1 MAVVKLGNKV
11 KTNLPDTIRYVINPE
26 KNDGGRLVYA
36 SYSSERHDANTLAE
50 PMIRDLERCAN
61 GLRKDGVLA
70 LHLKH
75 SFSPDEHVSA
85 EQVHEL
91 GVMLTEAITGGDYKY
106 VVSTHM
112 DRHHLH
118 NHIVICAANRRT
130 GRKMRLTRRSID
142 RWRAVSDELCRREG
156 LAVLEN
162 PKVETAVEHDEM
174 LKAMRHAPDQSS
186 GRQFGVESP
195 VIASTGVGA
204 DMGELYAAA
213 RGVGVKERLRIL
225 IDLDAARAN
234 SIGELAELLDSHGV
248 GLTLHGGGV
257 TFMDRATGR
266 RFRGARLGPAYSLD
280 ALGMRL
286 SDGGSML
293 HLTFNNR
300 LVAAVN
306 DRFVSVWLPGT
317 KRRRKVNL
325 PVSMLRRDGSTWHLL
340 MPATFTGMLMD
351 QSNRYAARFDTGTLS
366 EAFGHPR
373 QRVESL
379 AGDDST
385 MPRRYAASPA
395 QYRYYQVQARKLD
408 ELRTM
413 AEGLNAACRLQRENG
428 GGLAKGLR
436 DLNAK
441 ADWAYGELRAAVVAL
456 NDVID
461 SHDPDLV
468 VEAREEIERRERTL
482 LECRRQLDAIRS
494 VARNSGVGL
503 PKWICQERN
512 DEPANEHEQRNGIRS
527 DGRHVLPDVRSDAAD
542 GAGEHHAGVGG
553 RYDSGGGREPEAQPA
568 GCGTSEREFDALIT
582 ESRAS
587 INESAALVGES
598 DAQEATLRSQRDGQ
612 IAQRDQEERT
622 RVHRKGKRCDRILRR
637 EAVLEADESR
647 VRDERERLKNERK
660 RIREDI
666 AEQVERESER
676 MRRCLKESSD
686 RQRERDRRILFA
698 LCLGVCSSMV
708 PMLAVV
714 MQGRWQTFADSLFD
728 WLHMRGKQ
736 LTAVGQWLAGIN
748 ARLNEIIPSGWWDR
762 PLVFLLML
770 LLAAVVCGMPLL
782 AAGGYV
788 MVVFTTM
795 RGWLTEGTLGVH
807 IVLWTLAAMVGFVL
821 AGHLAMIPHNPMGWP
836 TWWILLTVAAHL
848 IYLAKLAG
856 PISRFIRN
864 S

>member
-11 KTNLPDTIRYVINPE
+11 KTNLPNTIRYVINPE

-61 GLRKDGVLA
+61 GLRRDGVLA

-75 SFSPDEHVSA
+75 SFSPDERVSA

-91 GVMLTEAITGGDYKY
+91 GVMLAEAITGGDYKY

-130 GRKMRLTRRSID
+130 GRKMRLTRKSID
-142 RWRAVSDELCRREG
+142 RWRAISDELCRREG

-174 LKAMRHAPDQSS
+174 LKAMRHAPGQSS
-186 GRQFGVESP
+186 GRQFGIGIESP

-248 GLTLHGGGV
+248 GLTLHGGGA

-266 RFRGARLGPAYSLD
+266 RFRGARLGPAHSLD

-286 SDGGSML
+286 SNGGNML

-325 PVSMLRRDGSTWHLL
+325 PANMLRRDDSTWHLL

-366 EAFGHPR
+366 EVFGHPR
-373 QRVESL
+373 QRIESL

-385 MPRRYAASPA
+385 MPSRYAASPA

-413 AEGLNAACRLQRENG
+413 AEGLNAACGLQRENSG
-428 GGLAKGLR
+428 SLAKGLR
-436 DLNAK
+436 DLTAK

-494 VARNSGVGL
+494 AARNSGVRL
-503 PKWICQERN
+503 PEWICKERD
-512 DEPANEHEQRNGIRS
+512 DEPVNERKQRNGIRS
-527 DGRHVLPDVRSDAAD
+527 DGQHVLPDVRPDTAD
-542 GAGEHHAGVGG
+542 GAGEHHSGVGS
-553 RYDSGGGREPEAQPA
+553 RYDSGGGRDPEARPA
-568 GCGTSEREFDALIT
+568 GRGISEREFDALIT

-587 INESAALVGES
+587 INESEALVGES

-612 IAQRDQEERT
+612 TARRDQEERT
-622 RVHRKGKRCDRILRR
+622 RVHRKGK
-637 EAVLEADESR
+637 
-647 VRDERERLKNERK
+647 
-660 RIREDI
+660 
-666 AEQVERESER
+666 
-676 MRRCLKESSD
+676 
-686 RQRERDRRILFA
+686 
-698 LCLGVCSSMV
+698 
-708 PMLAVV
+708 
-714 MQGRWQTFADSLFD
+714 
-728 WLHMRGKQ
+728 
-736 LTAVGQWLAGIN
+736 
-748 ARLNEIIPSGWWDR
+748 
-762 PLVFLLML
+762 
-770 LLAAVVCGMPLL
+770 
-782 AAGGYV
+782 
-788 MVVFTTM
+788 
-795 RGWLTEGTLGVH
+795 TL
-807 IVLWTLAAMVGFVL
+807 
-821 AGHLAMIPHNPMGWP
+821 
-836 TWWILLTVAAHL
+836 
-848 IYLAKLAG
+848 
-856 PISRFIRN
+856 
-864 S
+864 

>member
-1 MAVVKLGNKV
+1 
-11 KTNLPDTIRYVINPE
+11 
-26 KNDGGRLVYA
+26 
-36 SYSSERHDANTLAE
+36 
-50 PMIRDLERCAN
+50 MIRDLERCTN

-75 SFSPDEHVSA
+75 SFSPDEHVNA
-85 EQVHEL
+85 EQVHEM
-91 GVMLTEAITGGDYKY
+91 GVMLAEAITGGDYKY

-118 NHIVICAANRRT
+118 SHIVICAANRRT

-306 DRFVSVWLPGT
+306 NRFVSVWLPGT

-468 VEAREEIERRERTL
+468 VEAREEIER
-482 LECRRQLDAIRS
+482 
-494 VARNSGVGL
+494 
-503 PKWICQERN
+503 
-512 DEPANEHEQRNGIRS
+512 EPANEHEQRNGIRS

-622 RVHRKGKRCDRILRR
+622 RVHRKGK
-637 EAVLEADESR
+637 
-647 VRDERERLKNERK
+647 
-660 RIREDI
+660 
-666 AEQVERESER
+666 
-676 MRRCLKESSD
+676 
-686 RQRERDRRILFA
+686 
-698 LCLGVCSSMV
+698 
-708 PMLAVV
+708 
-714 MQGRWQTFADSLFD
+714 
-728 WLHMRGKQ
+728 
-736 LTAVGQWLAGIN
+736 
-748 ARLNEIIPSGWWDR
+748 
-762 PLVFLLML
+762 
-770 LLAAVVCGMPLL
+770 
-782 AAGGYV
+782 
-788 MVVFTTM
+788 
-795 RGWLTEGTLGVH
+795 TL
-807 IVLWTLAAMVGFVL
+807 
-821 AGHLAMIPHNPMGWP
+821 
-836 TWWILLTVAAHL
+836 
-848 IYLAKLAG
+848 
-856 PISRFIRN
+856 
-864 S
+864 

>member
-130 GRKMRLTRRSID
+130 GRKMLLTRRSID

-503 PKWICQERN
+503 PKWICKERN

>member
-266 RFRGARLGPAYSLD
+266 RFRGARLGGVFARRTRHA
-280 ALGMRL
+280 ALGRWK
-286 SDGGSML
+286 
-293 HLTFNNR
+293 H
-300 LVAAVN
+300 
-306 DRFVSVWLPGT
+306 
-317 KRRRKVNL
+317 
-325 PVSMLRRDGSTWHLL
+325 
-340 MPATFTGMLMD
+340 
-351 QSNRYAARFDTGTLS
+351 
-366 EAFGHPR
+366 
-373 QRVESL
+373 
-379 AGDDST
+379 
-385 MPRRYAASPA
+385 AASD
-395 QYRYYQVQARKLD
+395 VQQPSR
-408 ELRTM
+408 
-413 AEGLNAACRLQRENG
+413 G
-428 GGLAKGLR
+428 
-436 DLNAK
+436 
-441 ADWAYGELRAAVVAL
+441 
-456 NDVID
+456 
-461 SHDPDLV
+461 
-468 VEAREEIERRERTL
+468 RRERSF
-482 LECRRQLDAIRS
+482 RKRVA
-494 VARNSGVGL
+494 ARNQTAEEGQSAREHAA
-503 PKWICQERN
+503 PRWQHMASTHARN
-512 DEPANEHEQRNGIRS
+512 VHRHAHGPVEQVRGPF
-527 DGRHVLPDVRSDAAD
+527 RHR
-542 GAGEHHAGVGG
+542 HAVGG
-553 RYDSGGGREPEAQPA
+553 VRPPEAARRIVGRRRFHDAQTL
-568 GCGTSEREFDALIT
+568 CG
-582 ESRAS
+582 ESRAVPLLP
-587 INESAALVGES
+587 SAGKETRRAE
-598 DAQEATLRSQRDGQ
+598 DDG
-612 IAQRDQEERT
+612 RGVERGVQT
-622 RVHRKGKRCDRILRR
+622 P
-637 EAVLEADESR
+637 A
-647 VRDERERLKNERK
+647 RERWRP
-660 RIREDI
+660 
-666 AEQVERESER
+666 
-676 MRRCLKESSD
+676 
-686 RQRERDRRILFA
+686 
-698 LCLGVCSSMV
+698 G
-708 PMLAVV
+708 
-714 MQGRWQTFADSLFD
+714 QG
-728 WLHMRGKQ
+728 
-736 LTAVGQWLAGIN
+736 TA
-748 ARLNEIIPSGWWDR
+748 
-762 PLVFLLML
+762 
-770 LLAAVVCGMPLL
+770 
-782 AAGGYV
+782 
-788 MVVFTTM
+788 
-795 RGWLTEGTLGVH
+795 
-807 IVLWTLAAMVGFVL
+807 
-821 AGHLAMIPHNPMGWP
+821 
-836 TWWILLTVAAHL
+836 
-848 IYLAKLAG
+848 
-856 PISRFIRN
+856 
-864 S
+864 

>member
-503 PKWICQERN
+503 PKWICKERN
-512 DEPANEHEQRNGIRS
+512 DEPDNEHEQRNGIRS

>member
-503 PKWICQERN
+503 PKWICKERN

>member
-26 KNDGGRLVYA
+26 KNDGGRFVYA

-503 PKWICQERN
+503 PKWICKERN

-836 TWWILLTVAAHL
+836 TWWILLTVAVHL

>member
-1 MAVVKLGNKV
+1 M
-11 KTNLPDTIRYVINPE
+11 
-26 KNDGGRLVYA
+26 
-36 SYSSERHDANTLAE
+36 
-50 PMIRDLERCAN
+50 
-61 GLRKDGVLA
+61 LA

-75 SFSPDEHVSA
+75 SFSPDENVTA

-91 GVMLTEAITGGDYKY
+91 GVMLAEAITGGDYKY

-118 NHIVICAANRRT
+118 NHIVICAANRRS

-142 RWRAVSDELCRREG
+142 QWRAISDELCRREG
-156 LAVLEN
+156 LNVLKT
-162 PKVETAVEHDEM
+162 PDVEAAADRVD
-174 LKAMRHAPDQSS
+174 MRGTMRRTPGQNTEPIS
-186 GRQFGVESP
+186 GYDVP
-195 VIASTGVGA
+195 VIESTGRGV
-204 DMGELYAAA
+204 DMGELYVAAKG
-213 RGVGVKERLRIL
+213 RGIKERMRIL
-225 IDLDAARAN
+225 IDLDAAKAS
-234 SIGELAELLDSHGV
+234 SIGEFSRLLD
-248 GLTLHGGGV
+248 LHGIGLAMRGGGA
-257 TFMDRATGR
+257 TFTDRTTGR

-413 AEGLNAACRLQRENG
+413 AEGLNVACRLQRENG
-428 GGLAKGLR
+428 GGLAEGLR
-436 DLNAK
+436 DLTAK

-494 VARNSGVGL
+494 AARNSGVGL
-503 PKWICQERN
+503 PEWICKERN
-512 DEPANEHEQRNGIRS
+512 DEPANKRKQQDGTRS
-527 DGRHVLPDVRSDAAD
+527 DWQHVLPDVRPDTAD
-542 GAGEHHAGVGG
+542 GANEHHAGVGS

-568 GCGTSEREFDALIT
+568 GRGTSEREFDALIT

-612 IAQRDQEERT
+612 VAQRDQEERT
-622 RVHRKGKRCDRILRR
+622 RVHRKGK
-637 EAVLEADESR
+637 
-647 VRDERERLKNERK
+647 
-660 RIREDI
+660 
-666 AEQVERESER
+666 
-676 MRRCLKESSD
+676 
-686 RQRERDRRILFA
+686 
-698 LCLGVCSSMV
+698 
-708 PMLAVV
+708 
-714 MQGRWQTFADSLFD
+714 
-728 WLHMRGKQ
+728 
-736 LTAVGQWLAGIN
+736 
-748 ARLNEIIPSGWWDR
+748 
-762 PLVFLLML
+762 
-770 LLAAVVCGMPLL
+770 
-782 AAGGYV
+782 
-788 MVVFTTM
+788 
-795 RGWLTEGTLGVH
+795 TL
-807 IVLWTLAAMVGFVL
+807 
-821 AGHLAMIPHNPMGWP
+821 
-836 TWWILLTVAAHL
+836 
-848 IYLAKLAG
+848 
-856 PISRFIRN
+856 
-864 S
+864 

>member
-75 SFSPDEHVSA
+75 SFSPDERVSA

-186 GRQFGVESP
+186 GRQFGIESP

-503 PKWICQERN
+503 PEWICKERN
-512 DEPANEHEQRNGIRS
+512 DEPANKRKQQDGTRS
-527 DGRHVLPDVRSDAAD
+527 DWQHVLPDVRPDTAD
-542 GAGEHHAGVGG
+542 GAGEHHAGVGS
-553 RYDSGGGREPEAQPA
+553 RYDSDGGREPEAQPA
-568 GCGTSEREFDALIT
+568 GRGTSEREFDALIT

-612 IAQRDQEERT
+612 VARRDQEERT
-622 RVHRKGKRCDRILRR
+622 RVHRKGK
-637 EAVLEADESR
+637 
-647 VRDERERLKNERK
+647 
-660 RIREDI
+660 
-666 AEQVERESER
+666 
-676 MRRCLKESSD
+676 
-686 RQRERDRRILFA
+686 
-698 LCLGVCSSMV
+698 
-708 PMLAVV
+708 
-714 MQGRWQTFADSLFD
+714 
-728 WLHMRGKQ
+728 
-736 LTAVGQWLAGIN
+736 
-748 ARLNEIIPSGWWDR
+748 
-762 PLVFLLML
+762 
-770 LLAAVVCGMPLL
+770 
-782 AAGGYV
+782 
-788 MVVFTTM
+788 
-795 RGWLTEGTLGVH
+795 TL
-807 IVLWTLAAMVGFVL
+807 
-821 AGHLAMIPHNPMGWP
+821 
-836 TWWILLTVAAHL
+836 
-848 IYLAKLAG
+848 
-856 PISRFIRN
+856 
-864 S
+864 

>member
-503 PKWICQERN
+503 PKWICKERN

-622 RVHRKGKRCDRILRR
+622 RVHRKGKNVVTAFSVARRFLKPTNPEFGMNANVLKTSGSGYVRTSPNKSNGNRSGCVDVLRR
-637 EAVLEADESR
+637 AATGSVSVTGASSLPCAWACARPWCRCSLSSCKAAGKPSPTHCSTGFICAGSSSR
-647 VRDERERLKNERK
+647 RSANGLR
-660 RIREDI
+660 
-666 AEQVERESER
+666 AS
-676 MRRCLKESSD
+676 
-686 RQRERDRRILFA
+686 
-698 LCLGVCSSMV
+698 
-708 PMLAVV
+708 
-714 MQGRWQTFADSLFD
+714 
-728 WLHMRGKQ
+728 MRG
-736 LTAVGQWLAGIN
+736 
-748 ARLNEIIPSGWWDR
+748 
-762 PLVFLLML
+762 
-770 LLAAVVCGMPLL
+770 
-782 AAGGYV
+782 
-788 MVVFTTM
+788 
-795 RGWLTEGTLGVH
+795 
-807 IVLWTLAAMVGFVL
+807 
-821 AGHLAMIPHNPMGWP
+821 
-836 TWWILLTVAAHL
+836 
-848 IYLAKLAG
+848 
-856 PISRFIRN
+856 
-864 S
+864 

>member
-11 KTNLPDTIRYVINPE
+11 KTNLPDMIRYVINPE

-36 SYSSERHDANTLAE
+36 SYSSERHDANMLAE

-75 SFSPDEHVSA
+75 SFSPDEHVNA

-106 VVSTHM
+106 VVSPHM

-174 LKAMRHAPDQSS
+174 LKAMRHAPGQSS
-186 GRQFGVESP
+186 GRQFGIESP

-413 AEGLNAACRLQRENG
+413 AEGLNVACRLQRENG
-428 GGLAKGLR
+428 GGLAEGLR
-436 DLNAK
+436 DLTAK

-494 VARNSGVGL
+494 AARNSGVGL
-503 PKWICQERN
+503 PEWICKERN
-512 DEPANEHEQRNGIRS
+512 DEPANKRKQQDGTRS
-527 DGRHVLPDVRSDAAD
+527 DWQHVLPDVRPDTAD
-542 GAGEHHAGVGG
+542 GANEHHAGVGS
-553 RYDSGGGREPEAQPA
+553 RSDSDGGREPEAQPA
-568 GCGTSEREFDALIT
+568 GRGTSEREFDALIT

-622 RVHRKGKRCDRILRR
+622 RVHRKGK
-637 EAVLEADESR
+637 
-647 VRDERERLKNERK
+647 
-660 RIREDI
+660 
-666 AEQVERESER
+666 
-676 MRRCLKESSD
+676 
-686 RQRERDRRILFA
+686 
-698 LCLGVCSSMV
+698 
-708 PMLAVV
+708 
-714 MQGRWQTFADSLFD
+714 
-728 WLHMRGKQ
+728 
-736 LTAVGQWLAGIN
+736 
-748 ARLNEIIPSGWWDR
+748 
-762 PLVFLLML
+762 
-770 LLAAVVCGMPLL
+770 
-782 AAGGYV
+782 
-788 MVVFTTM
+788 
-795 RGWLTEGTLGVH
+795 TL
-807 IVLWTLAAMVGFVL
+807 
-821 AGHLAMIPHNPMGWP
+821 
-836 TWWILLTVAAHL
+836 
-848 IYLAKLAG
+848 
-856 PISRFIRN
+856 
-864 S
+864 

>member
-75 SFSPDEHVSA
+75 SFSPDERVSA

-91 GVMLTEAITGGDYKY
+91 GVMLAEAITGGDYKY

-174 LKAMRHAPDQSS
+174 LKAMRHAPGQSS
-186 GRQFGVESP
+186 GRQFGIESP

-413 AEGLNAACRLQRENG
+413 AEGLNVACRLQRENG
-428 GGLAKGLR
+428 GGLAEGLR
-436 DLNAK
+436 DLTAK

-503 PKWICQERN
+503 PKWICKERN

-622 RVHRKGKRCDRILRR
+622 CVHRKGK
-637 EAVLEADESR
+637 
-647 VRDERERLKNERK
+647 
-660 RIREDI
+660 
-666 AEQVERESER
+666 
-676 MRRCLKESSD
+676 
-686 RQRERDRRILFA
+686 
-698 LCLGVCSSMV
+698 
-708 PMLAVV
+708 
-714 MQGRWQTFADSLFD
+714 
-728 WLHMRGKQ
+728 
-736 LTAVGQWLAGIN
+736 
-748 ARLNEIIPSGWWDR
+748 
-762 PLVFLLML
+762 
-770 LLAAVVCGMPLL
+770 
-782 AAGGYV
+782 
-788 MVVFTTM
+788 
-795 RGWLTEGTLGVH
+795 TL
-807 IVLWTLAAMVGFVL
+807 
-821 AGHLAMIPHNPMGWP
+821 
-836 TWWILLTVAAHL
+836 
-848 IYLAKLAG
+848 
-856 PISRFIRN
+856 
-864 S
+864 

>member
-130 GRKMRLTRRSID
+130 GRKIRLTRRSID

-503 PKWICQERN
+503 PKWICKERN

>member
-1 MAVVKLGNKV
+1 MGWRDNRRRSICRKIMF
-11 KTNLPDTIRYVINPE
+11 TPE
-26 KNDGGRLVYA
+26 EWEQARRIHERWARNIPVYRRWGDFA
-36 SYSSERHDANTLAE
+36 RQTLMHGALMNVSVTLASDPE
-50 PMIRDLERCAN
+50 VF
-61 GLRKDGVLA
+61 K
-70 LHLKH
+70 
-75 SFSPDEHVSA
+75 A
-85 EQVHEL
+85 ELQ
-91 GVMLTEAITGGDYKY
+91 
-106 VVSTHM
+106 HM

-503 PKWICQERN
+503 PKWICKERN

-622 RVHRKGKRCDRILRR
+622 CVHRKGK
-637 EAVLEADESR
+637 
-647 VRDERERLKNERK
+647 
-660 RIREDI
+660 
-666 AEQVERESER
+666 
-676 MRRCLKESSD
+676 
-686 RQRERDRRILFA
+686 
-698 LCLGVCSSMV
+698 
-708 PMLAVV
+708 
-714 MQGRWQTFADSLFD
+714 
-728 WLHMRGKQ
+728 
-736 LTAVGQWLAGIN
+736 
-748 ARLNEIIPSGWWDR
+748 
-762 PLVFLLML
+762 
-770 LLAAVVCGMPLL
+770 
-782 AAGGYV
+782 
-788 MVVFTTM
+788 
-795 RGWLTEGTLGVH
+795 TL
-807 IVLWTLAAMVGFVL
+807 
-821 AGHLAMIPHNPMGWP
+821 
-836 TWWILLTVAAHL
+836 
-848 IYLAKLAG
+848 
-856 PISRFIRN
+856 
-864 S
+864 

>member
-293 HLTFNNR
+293 HLT
-300 LVAAVN
+300 LY
-306 DRFVSVWLPGT
+306 FVKSV
-317 KRRRKVNL
+317 
-325 PVSMLRRDGSTWHLL
+325 
-340 MPATFTGMLMD
+340 F
-351 QSNRYAARFDTGTLS
+351 
-366 EAFGHPR
+366 
-373 QRVESL
+373 RV
-379 AGDDST
+379 
-385 MPRRYAASPA
+385 
-395 QYRYYQVQARKLD
+395 
-408 ELRTM
+408 
-413 AEGLNAACRLQRENG
+413 
-428 GGLAKGLR
+428 
-436 DLNAK
+436 
-441 ADWAYGELRAAVVAL
+441 
-456 NDVID
+456 
-461 SHDPDLV
+461 
-468 VEAREEIERRERTL
+468 
-482 LECRRQLDAIRS
+482 
-494 VARNSGVGL
+494 
-503 PKWICQERN
+503 
-512 DEPANEHEQRNGIRS
+512 
-527 DGRHVLPDVRSDAAD
+527 
-542 GAGEHHAGVGG
+542 
-553 RYDSGGGREPEAQPA
+553 
-568 GCGTSEREFDALIT
+568 
-582 ESRAS
+582 
-587 INESAALVGES
+587 
-598 DAQEATLRSQRDGQ
+598 
-612 IAQRDQEERT
+612 
-622 RVHRKGKRCDRILRR
+622 
-637 EAVLEADESR
+637 
-647 VRDERERLKNERK
+647 
-660 RIREDI
+660 
-666 AEQVERESER
+666 
-676 MRRCLKESSD
+676 
-686 RQRERDRRILFA
+686 
-698 LCLGVCSSMV
+698 
-708 PMLAVV
+708 
-714 MQGRWQTFADSLFD
+714 
-728 WLHMRGKQ
+728 
-736 LTAVGQWLAGIN
+736 
-748 ARLNEIIPSGWWDR
+748 
-762 PLVFLLML
+762 
-770 LLAAVVCGMPLL
+770 
-782 AAGGYV
+782 
-788 MVVFTTM
+788 
-795 RGWLTEGTLGVH
+795 
-807 IVLWTLAAMVGFVL
+807 
-821 AGHLAMIPHNPMGWP
+821 
-836 TWWILLTVAAHL
+836 
-848 IYLAKLAG
+848 
-856 PISRFIRN
+856 
-864 S
+864 

>member
-162 PKVETAVEHDEM
+162 PKVETAVEHDEI

-248 GLTLHGGGV
+248 GLTLHGGGM

-503 PKWICQERN
+503 PKWICKERN

>member
-503 PKWICQERN
+503 PKWICKERN

-647 VRDERERLKNERK
+647 VRDERECLKNERK

-748 ARLNEIIPSGWWDR
+748 ARLNEIIPGGWWDR

>member
-503 PKWICQERN
+503 PKWICKERN

-622 RVHRKGKRCDRILRR
+622 RVHRKEKRCDRILRR

>member
-174 LKAMRHAPDQSS
+174 LKAMWHAPDQSS

-503 PKWICQERN
+503 PKWICKERN

-622 RVHRKGKRCDRILRR
+622 CVHRKGK
-637 EAVLEADESR
+637 
-647 VRDERERLKNERK
+647 
-660 RIREDI
+660 
-666 AEQVERESER
+666 
-676 MRRCLKESSD
+676 
-686 RQRERDRRILFA
+686 
-698 LCLGVCSSMV
+698 
-708 PMLAVV
+708 
-714 MQGRWQTFADSLFD
+714 
-728 WLHMRGKQ
+728 
-736 LTAVGQWLAGIN
+736 
-748 ARLNEIIPSGWWDR
+748 
-762 PLVFLLML
+762 
-770 LLAAVVCGMPLL
+770 
-782 AAGGYV
+782 
-788 MVVFTTM
+788 
-795 RGWLTEGTLGVH
+795 TL
-807 IVLWTLAAMVGFVL
+807 
-821 AGHLAMIPHNPMGWP
+821 
-836 TWWILLTVAAHL
+836 
-848 IYLAKLAG
+848 
-856 PISRFIRN
+856 
-864 S
+864 

>member
-11 KTNLPDTIRYVINPE
+11 KTNLPDMIRYVINPE

-36 SYSSERHDANTLAE
+36 SYSSERHDANMLAE

-75 SFSPDEHVSA
+75 SFSPDEHVNA

-106 VVSTHM
+106 VVSPHM

-186 GRQFGVESP
+186 GRQLGVESP

-503 PKWICQERN
+503 PKWICKERN

-622 RVHRKGKRCDRILRR
+622 CVHRKGK
-637 EAVLEADESR
+637 
-647 VRDERERLKNERK
+647 
-660 RIREDI
+660 
-666 AEQVERESER
+666 
-676 MRRCLKESSD
+676 
-686 RQRERDRRILFA
+686 
-698 LCLGVCSSMV
+698 
-708 PMLAVV
+708 
-714 MQGRWQTFADSLFD
+714 
-728 WLHMRGKQ
+728 
-736 LTAVGQWLAGIN
+736 
-748 ARLNEIIPSGWWDR
+748 
-762 PLVFLLML
+762 
-770 LLAAVVCGMPLL
+770 
-782 AAGGYV
+782 
-788 MVVFTTM
+788 
-795 RGWLTEGTLGVH
+795 TL
-807 IVLWTLAAMVGFVL
+807 
-821 AGHLAMIPHNPMGWP
+821 
-836 TWWILLTVAAHL
+836 
-848 IYLAKLAG
+848 
-856 PISRFIRN
+856 
-864 S
+864 

>member
-11 KTNLPDTIRYVINPE
+11 KTNLPNTIRYVINPE

-36 SYSSERHDANTLAE
+36 SYSGERHDVNVLAE

-61 GLRKDGVLA
+61 GLRRDGVLA

-75 SFSPDEHVSA
+75 SFSPDERVNA

-91 GVMLTEAITGGDYKY
+91 GVMLAEAITGGDYKY

-130 GRKMRLTRRSID
+130 GRKMRLTCRSID
-142 RWRAVSDELCRREG
+142 RWRAISDELCRREG

-162 PKVETAVEHDEM
+162 PKVGTAVEHAEM
-174 LKAMRHAPDQSS
+174 LKAMRHAPGQNS

-195 VIASTGVGA
+195 VIASTGVGS

-257 TFMDRATGR
+257 TFTDRTTGR
-266 RFRGARLGPAYSLD
+266 RFRGARLGPAYSLNT
-280 ALGMRL
+280 LGMRL
-286 SDGGSML
+286 SNGGNML

-325 PVSMLRRDGSTWHLL
+325 PVNMLRRDGSTWHLL
-340 MPATFTGMLMD
+340 MPETFTGMLMD
-351 QSNRYAARFDTGTLS
+351 RSNRYAARFDTSTLS

-379 AGDDST
+379 ARDDST

-408 ELRTM
+408 ELKTM
-413 AEGLNAACRLQRENG
+413 AEGLNAACRLQREKG
-428 GGLAKGLR
+428 GGLAKGLH
-436 DLNAK
+436 DLNAR
-441 ADWAYGELRAAVVAL
+441 AEWAYGELSAAVVAL
-456 NDVID
+456 DDVID

-482 LECRRQLDAIRS
+482 LECRRQLDAIRL
-494 VARNSGVGL
+494 VARNSGVRL
-503 PKWICQERN
+503 PEWICKEQD
-512 DEPANEHEQRNGIRS
+512 DEPVNERKQWNGIRS
-527 DGRHVLPDVRSDAAD
+527 DGQHVLPDVRPDAAG
-542 GAGEHHAGVGG
+542 GASERHSGVGG
-553 RYDSGGGREPEAQPA
+553 RYDSGGGREPEAQPSNRR
-568 GCGTSEREFDALIT
+568 TPEREFDALIT

-598 DAQEATLRSQRDGQ
+598 DAQETTLRTQRDGQ
-612 IAQRDQEERT
+612 AARRNQEERT
-622 RVHRKGKRCDRILRR
+622 RVHRKGK
-637 EAVLEADESR
+637 
-647 VRDERERLKNERK
+647 
-660 RIREDI
+660 
-666 AEQVERESER
+666 
-676 MRRCLKESSD
+676 
-686 RQRERDRRILFA
+686 
-698 LCLGVCSSMV
+698 
-708 PMLAVV
+708 
-714 MQGRWQTFADSLFD
+714 
-728 WLHMRGKQ
+728 
-736 LTAVGQWLAGIN
+736 
-748 ARLNEIIPSGWWDR
+748 
-762 PLVFLLML
+762 
-770 LLAAVVCGMPLL
+770 
-782 AAGGYV
+782 
-788 MVVFTTM
+788 
-795 RGWLTEGTLGVH
+795 TL
-807 IVLWTLAAMVGFVL
+807 
-821 AGHLAMIPHNPMGWP
+821 
-836 TWWILLTVAAHL
+836 
-848 IYLAKLAG
+848 
-856 PISRFIRN
+856 
-864 S
+864 

>member
-1 MAVVKLGNKV
+1 M
-11 KTNLPDTIRYVINPE
+11 T
-26 KNDGGRLVYA
+26 
-36 SYSSERHDANTLAE
+36 
-50 PMIRDLERCAN
+50 
-61 GLRKDGVLA
+61 
-70 LHLKH
+70 
-75 SFSPDEHVSA
+75 A

-91 GVMLTEAITGGDYKY
+91 GVMLAEAITGGDYKY

-118 NHIVICAANRRT
+118 NHIVICAANRRS

-142 RWRAVSDELCRREG
+142 QWRAISDELCRREG
-156 LAVLEN
+156 LNVLKT
-162 PKVETAVEHDEM
+162 PDVEAAADRVD
-174 LKAMRHAPDQSS
+174 MRGTMRRTPGQNTEPIS
-186 GRQFGVESP
+186 GYDVP
-195 VIASTGVGA
+195 VIESTGRGV
-204 DMGELYAAA
+204 DMGELYVAAKG
-213 RGVGVKERLRIL
+213 RGIKERMRIL
-225 IDLDAARAN
+225 IDLDAAKAS
-234 SIGELAELLDSHGV
+234 SIGEFSRLLD
-248 GLTLHGGGV
+248 LHGIGLAMRGGGA
-257 TFMDRATGR
+257 TFTDRTTGR
-266 RFRGARLGPAYSLD
+266 KFRGSRLGPAYSLD

-413 AEGLNAACRLQRENG
+413 AEGLNVACRLQRENG
-428 GGLAKGLR
+428 GGLAEGLR
-436 DLNAK
+436 DLTAK

-494 VARNSGVGL
+494 AARNSGVGL
-503 PKWICQERN
+503 PEWICKERN
-512 DEPANEHEQRNGIRS
+512 DEPANKRKQQDGTRS
-527 DGRHVLPDVRSDAAD
+527 DWQHVLPDVRPDTAD
-542 GAGEHHAGVGG
+542 GANEHHAGVGS

-568 GCGTSEREFDALIT
+568 GRGTSEREFDALIT

-612 IAQRDQEERT
+612 VAQRDQEERT
-622 RVHRKGKRCDRILRR
+622 RVHRKGK
-637 EAVLEADESR
+637 
-647 VRDERERLKNERK
+647 
-660 RIREDI
+660 
-666 AEQVERESER
+666 
-676 MRRCLKESSD
+676 
-686 RQRERDRRILFA
+686 
-698 LCLGVCSSMV
+698 
-708 PMLAVV
+708 
-714 MQGRWQTFADSLFD
+714 
-728 WLHMRGKQ
+728 
-736 LTAVGQWLAGIN
+736 
-748 ARLNEIIPSGWWDR
+748 
-762 PLVFLLML
+762 
-770 LLAAVVCGMPLL
+770 
-782 AAGGYV
+782 
-788 MVVFTTM
+788 
-795 RGWLTEGTLGVH
+795 TL
-807 IVLWTLAAMVGFVL
+807 
-821 AGHLAMIPHNPMGWP
+821 
-836 TWWILLTVAAHL
+836 
-848 IYLAKLAG
+848 
-856 PISRFIRN
+856 
-864 S
+864 